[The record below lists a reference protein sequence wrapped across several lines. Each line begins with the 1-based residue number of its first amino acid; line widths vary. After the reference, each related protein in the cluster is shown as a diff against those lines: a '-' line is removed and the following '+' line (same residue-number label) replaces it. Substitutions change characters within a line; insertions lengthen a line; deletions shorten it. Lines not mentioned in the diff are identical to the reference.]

1 MRTVT
6 LGPSDALNVS
16 ILTGLKPGDTVV
28 VDGADRL
35 RDGMSV
41 ELPNVTAPVAKPST
55 APAAGAASDDD
66 RAARRAKMAAAMK
79 QYCSA
84 DLAKYCPGKT
94 GRDLFMC
101 LRENRDSFS
110 DACQAALK
118 KMRRAGGGG
127 RGGGGGGP

>member
-1 MRTVT
+1 M
-6 LGPSDALNVS
+6 
-16 ILTGLKPGDTVV
+16 VV

-35 RDGMSV
+35 RDGAEVS
-41 ELPNVTAPVAKPST
+41 LPNAPPPTAKPSAAPT
-55 APAAGAASDDD
+55 GAAAPAGGADAD
-66 RAARRAKMAAAMK
+66 RAARRAKMQAAMK
-79 QYCSA
+79 QYCAA
-84 DLAKYCPGKT
+84 DLAKYCPDKT